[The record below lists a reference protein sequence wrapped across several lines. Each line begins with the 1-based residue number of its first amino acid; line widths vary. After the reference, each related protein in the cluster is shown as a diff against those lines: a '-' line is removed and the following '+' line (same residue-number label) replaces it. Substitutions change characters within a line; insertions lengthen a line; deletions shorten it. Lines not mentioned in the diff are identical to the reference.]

1 MINRNDLHYYSFPIL
16 SDDYSFGNS
25 PIQRNILRGT
35 CFSLGNGIF
44 ITAAH
49 VAAGALEYNY
59 SAVGVWEEQYKFYFF
74 GKQNVEIFDRFDLAI
89 LKTNNSP
96 NNVCQFMWEPSPQPA
111 GILVRAP
118 GFAHGLD
125 LEQNALI
132 LRNFTGFIVSSLTRC
147 RNIEARCG
155 GYELTFVAP
164 IDLSGAPLL
173 TAENNIIGYITGVAS
188 SGTEVNTSE
197 RVDENSKEIIRTKEY
212 ERINFGIAVRSEA
225 ILELESQLLGGNVI
239 NYLRAQKLIA

>member
-16 SDDYSFGNS
+16 SDDDPFGNF

-49 VAAGALEYNY
+49 VAAGALEHNY

-74 GKQNVEIFDRFDLAI
+74 GKQNVEIFDRYDLAI

-96 NNVCQFMWEPSPQPA
+96 YNVCQFMWELNPQPA

-132 LRNFTGFIVSSLTRC
+132 LRNFTGFIVASLTRC

-164 IDLSGAPLL
+164 IDLRMPISLVL
-173 TAENNIIGYITGVAS
+173 SITIIINVLVILNAAT
-188 SGTEVNTSE
+188 
-197 RVDENSKEIIRTKEY
+197 RIIRASI
-212 ERINFGIAVRSEA
+212 INVTTFSR
-225 ILELESQLLGGNVI
+225 
-239 NYLRAQKLIA
+239 LIALNKSL